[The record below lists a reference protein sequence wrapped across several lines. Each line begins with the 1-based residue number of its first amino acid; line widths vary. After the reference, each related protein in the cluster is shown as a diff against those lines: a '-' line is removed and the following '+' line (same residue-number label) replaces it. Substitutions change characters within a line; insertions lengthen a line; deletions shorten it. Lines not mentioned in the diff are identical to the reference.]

1 MAQAREGDKVRV
13 HYTGKLEDGTVF
25 DSSREREPVE
35 FVLGEGKVIAGF
47 DKAVAGME
55 EGEQKS
61 VSISP
66 DEAYGA
72 YNEKLVGKLPVE
84 HLPDDVEPEVGLGLE
99 LRSSDGNT
107 IPVTVTEVDDKEIT
121 LDGNHPL
128 SGETLNFDLELVEI
142 C

>member
-1 MAQAREGDKVRV
+1 
-13 HYTGKLEDGTVF
+13 
-25 DSSREREPVE
+25 
-35 FVLGEGKVIAGF
+35 
-47 DKAVAGME
+47 ME